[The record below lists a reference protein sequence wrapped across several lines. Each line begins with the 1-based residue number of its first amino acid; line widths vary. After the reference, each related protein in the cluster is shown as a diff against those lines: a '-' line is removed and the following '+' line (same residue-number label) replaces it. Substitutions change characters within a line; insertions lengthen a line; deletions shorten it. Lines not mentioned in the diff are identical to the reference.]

1 VNDRP
6 IMQNYKILDW
16 QKVEM
21 NYDNGDTD
29 ITQHPSVCYHVC
41 QKNLRQYQQIY
52 LYHHM
57 IIHDFHIVDEHL
69 SL

>member
-1 VNDRP
+1 
-6 IMQNYKILDW
+6 MQNCMILDW

-21 NYDNGDTD
+21 NYDNALNWNGNTD
-29 ITQHPSVCYHVC
+29 ITQHPSVGYHVC
-41 QKNLRQYQQIY
+41 QKILRQYQQIY